1 MSKSAHELTRREMK
15 GPDKFQVAAA
25 EAAEW
30 AARRQKTIVAAAV
43 AILAIVAGVI
53 GVTSW
58 LDARKASAGG
68 ALYHAADVASGEIS
82 SVPLPGIDRPIFPT
96 QEAKYRAQ
104 IAAAAQVRDEH
115 GGTRAA
121 VTASLLEGS
130 ARLALKEWDAAAA
143 AFQHYL
149 SEAPASDEL
158 RFGAFDGLAR
168 AQEAKGDLAAAAK
181 TWEQAAGIAFFKD
194 RATLERARVLAKAGN
209 ADEAKKALE
218 SVPKDGPLA
227 AEAQERLSRLG
238 AAR

>member
-30 AARRQKTIVAAAV
+30 AVKRQKVIAAAAV
-43 AILAIVAGVI
+43 ALLLVAALVVGVMA
-53 GVTSW
+53 W
-58 LDARKASAGG
+58 LDGRKAAAGG

-82 SVPLPGIDRPIFPT
+82 TVPLPGIDRPVFPT

-104 IAAAAQVRDEH
+104 IAAAEQVRNEH

-121 VTASLLEGS
+121 TTAALLEGN

-143 AFQHYL
+143 AFQRYL
-149 SEAPASDEL
+149 SEAPATD
-158 RFGAFDGLAR
+158 
-168 AQEAKGDLAAAAK
+168 EAKGDLAAAEK
-181 TWEQAAGIAFFKD
+181 TWEQAAGIGFFKN
-194 RATLERARVLAKAGN
+194 RATLERARVLAKAGKK
-209 ADEAKKALE
+209 DEAKKALE
-218 SVPKDGPLA
+218 SIAKDAPLA
-227 AEAQERLSRLG
+227 PEAQEKLSRLG

>member
-30 AARRQKTIVAAAV
+30 AVKRQKVIVAAAV
-43 AILAIVAGVI
+43 ALLAAAAVVI
-53 GVTSW
+53 GVLSW
-58 LDARKASAGG
+58 LDARKGSAGG

-82 SVPLPGIDRPIFPT
+82 SVPLPGIDRPVFPT

-104 IAAAAQVRDEH
+104 ITAAEQVRNEH

-121 VTASLLEGS
+121 ITASLLEGS
-130 ARLALKEWDAAAA
+130 AHLALKEWDAAAA
-143 AFQHYL
+143 AFQRYL
-149 SEAPASDEL
+149 SEAPATDEL

-181 TWEQAAGIAFFKD
+181 TWEQAAAIGFFKD
-194 RATLERARVLAKAGN
+194 RATLERARVLAKAGK

-218 SVPKDGPLA
+218 SVGKDAPLA
-227 AEAQERLSRLG
+227 PEAQEKLSRLG
-238 AAR
+238 ASR